1 MKMDVLSK
9 NVQKI
14 TLKEAMTLE
23 EMYDLMKTNSEKL
36 PEKFKLK
43 KGILGKSIN
52 FEVVMQTEPKI
63 TIKDNIVTI
72 RRMGNSTE
80 VGIGKM
86 PSLDFKDLKQR
97 TQAVKEGGFGKA
109 ISGGADYFGSV
120 CDAMVDLLKPY
131 SI

>member
-9 NVQKI
+9 TVEKI
-14 TLKEAMTLE
+14 TLKNPMTLE
-23 EMYDLMKTNSEKL
+23 ELYDLMKENSEKL

-43 KGILGKSIN
+43 KGVLGKSIH
-52 FEVVMQTEPKI
+52 FEVVMQTDPKI

-80 VGIGKM
+80 IGIGNM

-97 TQAVKEGGFGKA
+97 TQAIKEGGLGKA
-109 ISGGADYFGSV
+109 ISGGADYFASV
-120 CDAMVDLLKPY
+120 CDAMVELLKPY

>member
-9 NVQKI
+9 NVEKI

-109 ISGGADYFGSV
+109 IS
-120 CDAMVDLLKPY
+120 
-131 SI
+131 